1 MLTEIIYIPKLKLN
15 ITFYVGKNAQE
26 NFDIIDMANENDLW
40 FHLNDY
46 ASCHVVGVI
55 NHLRLN
61 KKELS
66 YIIKQGAILCKNNSK
81 YKSEKKISIIYTNIS
96 NVIKTKII
104 GNVSLSKTKLID
116 I

>member
-1 MLTEIIYIPKLKLN
+1 MLTEIIYIPKLKIN
-15 ITFYVGKNAQE
+15 ITFYVGENAQE
-26 NFDIIDMANENDLW
+26 NFDIIDIAHENDLW

-46 ASCHVVGVI
+46 TSCHVVGII
-55 NHLRLN
+55 NHLELN
-61 KKELS
+61 KKELI
-66 YIIKQGAILCKNNSK
+66 YIIKQGAILCKKNSK

-104 GNVSLSKTKLID
+104 GTVSLSKIKLIE